1 MPNKKVRPAQKT
13 EKDRLSE
20 ALFGPDEEIDEECST
35 EILDAYGITPSELVN
50 EFKKRVEAEA
60 QKLRVQGKSVPVP
73 MQNALKNLRSV
84 TANKSEAVEPSQH
97 IDNLLAGTLPAS
109 KTAKNA
115 MSFRGLKQGDKI
127 VPEDQQILDSLEEEL
142 EDLKQQE

>member
-1 MPNKKVRPAQKT
+1 MPNKKVRPAPKT

-20 ALFGPDEEIDEECST
+20 ALFGPDEEIDMGCST
-35 EILDAYGITPSELVN
+35 EILDAYGITPSELIN

-84 TANKSEAVEPSQH
+84 TTNKSEAVEPSQH
-97 IDNLLAGTLPAS
+97 IDNLLAGTLPTS
-109 KTAKNA
+109 STARHA
-115 MSFRGLKQGDKI
+115 VSFRGLKPGDEI
-127 VPEDQQILDSLEEEL
+127 FPEDQEILDSLEYEL
-142 EDLKQQE
+142 EDLKTQE